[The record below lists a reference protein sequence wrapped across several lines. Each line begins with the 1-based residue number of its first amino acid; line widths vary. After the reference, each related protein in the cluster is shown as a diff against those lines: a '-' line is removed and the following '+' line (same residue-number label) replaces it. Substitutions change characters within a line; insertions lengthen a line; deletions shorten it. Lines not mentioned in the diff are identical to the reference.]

1 LEDKDMM
8 YQGQIKNRIYRTMP
22 LIPQHAIVFLKGI
35 YAGMITL
42 LMGLTVLIALTF

>member
-8 YQGQIKNRIYRTMP
+8 YQGQIKNHIYRTMP